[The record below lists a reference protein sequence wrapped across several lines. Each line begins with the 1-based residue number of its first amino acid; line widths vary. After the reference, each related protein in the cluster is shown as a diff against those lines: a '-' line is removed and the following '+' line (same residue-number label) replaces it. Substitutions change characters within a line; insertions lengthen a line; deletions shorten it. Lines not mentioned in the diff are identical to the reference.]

1 MAFFVNLNDKFK
13 LAEGVEPD
21 GSMLLA
27 SALPSHTL
35 LRRNMKKFPNLDRR
49 LFDPQ
54 LYMAGISANSDEMR
68 KVCAKLA
75 SYPWFGV
82 GGLGNFKSGE
92 VKQAQWMAEAKRRI
106 GSSWPSNAPQTDIAD
121 RARECIEFQRTLGC
135 EAIILPSPLTTEP
148 GTNYHA
154 ELEWLD
160 AGLRHVHS
168 LREGLS
174 QPVYATVALSDLC
187 LRLID
192 AGKNP
197 LLDLI
202 IDQVSAREVDGVYIV
217 VEQTSESTDTKH
229 CSHFRTLWSV
239 LRLVHEFASDAELS
253 VGVNFMGVFGLACE
267 AAGAS
272 WWASNWYK
280 SLYRLRLQDKIAG
293 GRAYPTYWCHPLI
306 LDINMASD
314 FDSLARAGLLASY
327 EDWTPASEGLL
338 EAAKAGVSA
347 SSVGAWTYSPSNV
360 TAAKD
365 HFLLSA
371 IAHEQQHSKLSGK
384 ARLQAVVDWF
394 EAAMTGSTEVVNE
407 LGAQCKTRL
416 DHVQAWHDAIA
427 HYRNDHDV

>member
-13 LAEGVEPD
+13 LAEGIEPD

-35 LRRNMKKFPNLDRR
+35 LRRDMKEYPNLDRR

-68 KVCAKLA
+68 KVCAKLG

-82 GGLGNFKSGE
+82 EGLSDFKSGE
-92 VKQAQWMAEAKRRI
+92 VKQAQWMAVAKKKI
-106 GSSWPSNAPQTDIAD
+106 GGSWPSKAPESDIRD

-148 GTNYHA
+148 GTQYQT

-160 AGLRHVHS
+160 AGLHHVHS
-168 LREGLS
+168 LGEDLA

-217 VEQTSESTDTKH
+217 VEQTSESAETKH

-239 LRLVHEFASDAELS
+239 LRLVHEFASDAQLA
-253 VGVNFMGVFGLACE
+253 VGVNFVGVFGLACE

-293 GRAYPTYWCHPLI
+293 GRAYPSYWCHRLI
-306 LDINMASD
+306 LDINMESD
-314 FDSLARAGLLASY
+314 FDSLAKASVLGTY
-327 EDWTPASEGLL
+327 EDRTPVSEGLL
-338 EAAKAGVSA
+338 QAATTGVAA
-347 SSVGAWTYSPSNV
+347 SSVGAWAYSPSNV

-365 HFLLSA
+365 HFVLSA
-371 IAHEQQHSKLSGK
+371 IAQEQEHSKLKGK
-384 ARLQAVVDWF
+384 DRLEAVADWLKT
-394 EAAMTGSTEVVNE
+394 AMAGATEVANE
-407 LGAQCKTRL
+407 LGAQCKTKL
-416 DHVQAWHDAIA
+416 DHVQAWYDAIA
-427 HYRNDHDV
+427 HYRSDHEV